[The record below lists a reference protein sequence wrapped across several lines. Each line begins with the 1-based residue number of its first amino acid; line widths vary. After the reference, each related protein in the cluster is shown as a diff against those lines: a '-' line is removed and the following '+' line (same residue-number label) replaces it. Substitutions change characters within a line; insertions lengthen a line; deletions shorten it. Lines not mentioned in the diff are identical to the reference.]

1 MMFFICL
8 SLDLKGG
15 HIGLPSPPQVRIA
28 QWRCGFVHGREYAGE
43 ESYSRLPSHAPVSST
58 DVIKRISSQN
68 DFFFVKAQYR
78 PMITTDELIIGHV
91 PYIYFVS

>member
-58 DVIKRISSQN
+58 VVIKRISSQ
-68 DFFFVKAQYR
+68 FFFKG
-78 PMITTDELIIGHV
+78 PV
-91 PYIYFVS
+91 PTHDNHR